1 MQSLPGKFVISDY
14 LIGRNLSRHHF
25 PLTFY
30 EWSVYFTLEFL
41 GRGQMAKEKSSL
53 LQGTLAMLI
62 LKTLTAG
69 SMHGYEIASRI
80 QRASGDL
87 LKVEEGSLYPAL
99 YRMEAQG
106 WIKANWGAS
115 ENNRRAKYYTLTRAG
130 RGQLAVEA
138 SNWDRHREAITRV
151 MQPA

>member
-1 MQSLPGKFVISDY
+1 
-14 LIGRNLSRHHF
+14 
-25 PLTFY
+25 
-30 EWSVYFTLEFL
+30 
-41 GRGQMAKEKSSL
+41 MAKEKSSL

-69 SMHGYEIASRI
+69 PMHGYEIASRI
-80 QRASGDL
+80 QQTSGDL
-87 LKVEEGSLYPAL
+87 LRVEEGSLYPAL
-99 YRMEAQG
+99 HRMEAQG

-138 SNWDRHREAITRV
+138 SNWERLREAITRI

>member
-1 MQSLPGKFVISDY
+1 M
-14 LIGRNLSRHHF
+14 
-25 PLTFY
+25 T
-30 EWSVYFTLEFL
+30 
-41 GRGQMAKEKSSL
+41 KERTGL
-53 LQGTLAMLI
+53 LQGTLTMLI
-62 LKTLTAG
+62 LKTLSAG

-99 YRMEAQG
+99 YRIEAEGWIEAQ
-106 WIKANWGAS
+106 WGAS

-130 RGQLAVEA
+130 RRQLSVEA
-138 SNWDRHREAITRV
+138 SNWERLREAISRV